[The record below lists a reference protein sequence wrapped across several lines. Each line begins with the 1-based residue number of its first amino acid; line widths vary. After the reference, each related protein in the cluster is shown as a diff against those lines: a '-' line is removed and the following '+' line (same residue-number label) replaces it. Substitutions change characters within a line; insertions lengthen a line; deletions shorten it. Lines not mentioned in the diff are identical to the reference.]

1 MNRTNSTPQSP
12 RLEMLK
18 ARTKRCVCKYCGGN
32 LRLKRIIFS
41 NYEEAR
47 IDIFCASCDRIE
59 FGVEPEIYLSAK
71 FFVEET
77 GFNYY
82 EDFEDNERTQQMN
95 IAKVCELMSWQDLN
109 LGILDKEGFT
119 VPLAMNDHFLG
130 ECITL
135 KDRDLPDCD
144 TIEDTIAVERDE
156 HE

>member
-1 MNRTNSTPQSP
+1 MMNDTPTPSP
-12 RLEMLK
+12 RLDMLK
-18 ARTKRCVCKYCGGN
+18 GRTKRCVCKYCGGN

-47 IDIFCASCDRIE
+47 VEIFCQSCDRIE

-71 FFVEET
+71 FFVEES

-82 EDFEDNERTQQMN
+82 EDLEDNARTKQMN

-109 LGILDKEGFT
+109 LGILDKEGFL
-119 VPLAMNDHFLG
+119 VPLAMNDRFLG

-135 KDRDLPDCD
+135 KDRDLGDCD
-144 TIEDTIAVERDE
+144 AIEDKLAVERD
-156 HE
+156 